1 MAKLLAAIIPS
12 TVFTTVLLNLF
23 LPISVHY
30 SVVMKDLHSVIFQ
43 IGQSLTSSV
52 FDVHQLSFQVNKA
65 STICA
70 ALSSSLS
77 NKLLVLL
84 ELCWAKQMIF
94 RIFY

>member
-23 LPISVHY
+23 LPISVYY
-30 SVVMKDLHSVIFQ
+30 SVIMKDLHRVIFQ

-52 FDVHQLSFQVNKA
+52 FDVHQLNFQVNKA
-65 STICA
+65 STIYDV
-70 ALSSSLS
+70 LNSSLS
-77 NKLLVLL
+77 NKLLVLIAL
-84 ELCWAKQMIF
+84 FWAKQMIF